1 MSFQE
6 NPFEVLQAVASA
18 VPSSTEYFY
27 ANASTLFLITL
38 SITAYAILI
47 YQFYHFLSRRDV
59 FGIKKV
65 QPFEEKSMI
74 AIVWNA
80 IQAIIHYGGIF
91 PFFVFIWFAGFSV
104 IFSLI
109 AKNLPADQL
118 LLVSVTFVGA
128 IRITAYFTEDLS
140 KDLAKLVPLV
150 LLSVALV
157 EPNFF
162 SPILF
167 EEKIRAISSLL
178 PQTISFLVFVILL
191 EWFLRFALHV
201 KIALVGEN
209 ESPVS

>member
-1 MSFQE
+1 MSFHE

-18 VPSSTEYFY
+18 VP
-27 ANASTLFLITL
+27 

-65 QPFEEKSMI
+65 QHFEEKSMI

-118 LLVSVTFVGA
+118 L
-128 IRITAYFTEDLS
+128 
-140 KDLAKLVPLV
+140 
-150 LLSVALV
+150 
-157 EPNFF
+157 
-162 SPILF
+162 
-167 EEKIRAISSLL
+167 
-178 PQTISFLVFVILL
+178 
-191 EWFLRFALHV
+191 
-201 KIALVGEN
+201 
-209 ESPVS
+209 